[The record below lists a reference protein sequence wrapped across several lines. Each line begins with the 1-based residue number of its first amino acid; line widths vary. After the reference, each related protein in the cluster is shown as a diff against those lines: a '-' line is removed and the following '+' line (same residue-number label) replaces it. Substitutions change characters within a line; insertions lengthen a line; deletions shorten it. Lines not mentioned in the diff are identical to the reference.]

1 MKVQEGEIVRR
12 AGNFPD
18 RAVNALGRRAYA

>member
-1 MKVQEGEIVRR
+1 MKVQEDEIIRR
-12 AGNFPD
+12 ARNFLH